1 MADAAVRIPAKAI
14 GDYTAELLVAAGL
27 DAEKASAIARCLI
40 ESELLGHRT
49 HGLAWV
55 PTYLQRLGDGTIA
68 KDGDI
73 EIVSDHPSGF
83 AWRAGRLP
91 GAWVMERA
99 VAKLLRRDGPV
110 LAATIANC
118 SHIGALQTYLSA
130 FTQRGRLVQIAATD
144 PSIRSVAPF
153 GGVDPVLTSNPL
165 AMGIPT
171 RGDPILIDQ
180 CTSVVSNA
188 AVRPYAISGER
199 LPGRW
204 LLDEDGNETD
214 DPAAIGAGRSGTIL
228 PVGGTNFGYKG
239 FGFGLMVEAMALA
252 MSGYGRH
259 SKPETFGQSVLI
271 LSLDPAF
278 FGGLDGFLDE
288 TTALV
293 ESVHASRPRPGVA
306 AVRLPGEQA
315 QARRREQLEQGLAL
329 DPAILR
335 AIRPWGERLGKPLP
349 SEFDDH
355 SAEARP

>member
-1 MADAAVRIPAKAI
+1 MTDAPLRIPAKAI
-14 GDYTAELLVAAGL
+14 GGYAAGLLEAAGL
-27 DAEKASAIARCLI
+27 DGDKAAAIVRRLV

-49 HGLAWV
+49 HGLAWL

-68 KDGDI
+68 KSGEI
-73 EIVSDHPSGF
+73 EIVSDQPTAF

-99 VAKLLRRDGPV
+99 VEELLRRDGPV

-130 FTQRGRLVQIAATD
+130 FTERGRLVQIAATD

-153 GGVDPVLTSNPL
+153 GGIDPVLTTNPL

-171 RGDPILIDQ
+171 KGEPILIDQ

-188 AVRPYAISGER
+188 AVRPYAVSGQR
-199 LPGRW
+199 LPGTW
-204 LLDEDGNETD
+204 LLDEEGNETD
-214 DPAAIGAGRSGTIL
+214 DPAAIAPGRAGTIL
-228 PVGGTNFGYKG
+228 PVGGTTFGYKG
-239 FGFGLMVEAMALA
+239 FGFGLMVEALSLAL
-252 MSGYGRH
+252 SGYGRH
-259 SKPETFGQSVLI
+259 SKPETFGQSVFV

-278 FGGLDGFLDE
+278 FGGLDDFLAE
-288 TTALV
+288 TTELAD
-293 ESVHASRPRPGVA
+293 SVHASRPRPGVK

-315 QARRREQLEQGLAL
+315 QARRREQLEGGLAL

-335 AIRPWGERLGKPLP
+335 AIRPWGERLGRPLP
-349 SEFDDH
+349 SEFDPDH
-355 SAEARP
+355 H